1 MDPLSLHPHKTM
13 LTEQYR
19 QGKISRREFMRLS
32 ALMGV
37 SLGAASLASPW
48 NTAWAQASTPQRGG
62 MLKVASV
69 IHKLSNPAQISWG
82 KTANILRQV
91 AEYLTVTGPDN
102 ITRPFLA
109 RDWLAS
115 EDLKTWTFNLRRGIH
130 FNNGDEFTADDVLF
144 TLNLWLNKDAK
155 SSMLGLVGGYLSPSG
170 IEKTGPYQIVL
181 HLKRPEIGLPE
192 HFFHYPAFILNHR
205 TFEGDFRKAPH
216 GTGPYTLETYKE
228 SEIAVL
234 KARPDYWQMGTD
246 GKPLP
251 YLEGM
256 TFLEIGSESVPQLAA
271 LQSGEVDMIDL
282 SDSGNPSVMLAAKK
296 DPNLAVRSVTTSQVR
311 VLRMRTD
318 TAPWN
323 DNRVRLALKYC
334 QRREKI
340 LKLAYFNEGML
351 GQDFHVYPGHPEYCP
366 QPTPTYDPD
375 KARALLKEAGFPEG
389 IRVELSVGSD
399 WSDVMRFAE
408 ILQEDAGP
416 AGMNIQIKA
425 MPVSQYWEQWTELS
439 LGITPWTH
447 RPLSS
452 MVLSLAYGLDDQG
465 QPVAWNETKWVDSE
479 FQSLLNQANGILDI
493 EKRRKI
499 FCRLEAIQQER
510 GSIGIAFWQNL
521 WMVTSKKL
529 KGVSAHP
536 NLYMLFNQAYFE
548 A

>member
-1 MDPLSLHPHKTM
+1 
-13 LTEQYR
+13 
-19 QGKISRREFMRLS
+19 
-32 ALMGV
+32 
-37 SLGAASLASPW
+37 
-48 NTAWAQASTPQRGG
+48 

-102 ITRPFLA
+102 ITRPYLA
-109 RDWLAS
+109 RDWQTS
-115 EDLKTWTFNLRRGIH
+115 EDLKTWTFNLRRGIR

-521 WMVTSKKL
+521 WMVTSTKL

-536 NLYMLFNQAYFE
+536 NLYMLFNQAYLE